1 MGSKAPPI
9 PPDQRARPGDKPDIK
24 GEHMDRRELKTGD
37 ESRQPINEREQGRQG
52 NIWQNTHHQGHQ
64 QDR

>member
-1 MGSKAPPI
+1 MSSKAPPI
-9 PPDQRARPGDKPDIK
+9 PKEQRSFANVKASTQG
-24 GEHMDRRELKTGD
+24 RRD
-37 ESRQPINEREQGRQG
+37 EIADVQSDERGGGHVNVKQQGRQG